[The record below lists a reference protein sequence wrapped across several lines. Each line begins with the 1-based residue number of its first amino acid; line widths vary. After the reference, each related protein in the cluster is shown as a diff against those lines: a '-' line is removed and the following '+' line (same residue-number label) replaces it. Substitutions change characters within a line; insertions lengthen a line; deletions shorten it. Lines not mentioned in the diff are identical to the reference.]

1 MVMKRDRQLN
11 QSLEMA
17 SAMAMEGSLTP
28 DVFESLMG
36 VEEVGG
42 IEEG

>member
-1 MVMKRDRQLN
+1 MMKRHRQLN

-17 SAMAMEGSLTP
+17 SAVAVAGRLTP

-36 VEEVGG
+36 VEEVAGV
-42 IEEG
+42 EEG